1 MLLELYIHTC
11 KHVACA
17 RHGAPIY
24 MHVPHAWWRLESN
37 CVSYLIYNVMPEVV
51 KQQWILVS
59 LCSTS
64 FTVYVCI
71 QWCMGYNIIIIIR
84 NMLQFMHLLSAAM
97 LYRFIVGCLDY
108 VIMSNGYHFGM

>member
-24 MHVPHAWWRLESN
+24 MYVPHAWWRLESN
-37 CVSYLIYNVMPEVV
+37 CVSYLYNVMPEVV

-64 FTVYVCI
+64 FTVYV
-71 QWCMGYNIIIIIR
+71 R
-84 NMLQFMHLLSAAM
+84 L
-97 LYRFIVGCLDY
+97 
-108 VIMSNGYHFGM
+108 